1 MTVGL
6 LIGGGLGECALGLI
20 GERGKTSRIVD
31 GEVGQNLAIQVDA
44 PQFETVD
51 ELRIAD
57 PVELGGCADADDP
70 EPAELTL
77 LLLAADV
84 GEFETAFNG
93 FLRCLV
99 ELGFG

>member
-1 MTVGL
+1 MSD
-6 LIGGGLGECALGLI
+6 
-20 GERGKTSRIVD
+20 ERGEGGCVVD
-31 GEVGQNLAIQVDA
+31 GEVGQNLSIQVDTT
-44 PQFETVD
+44 QLKTVD

-70 EPAELTL
+70 EPAELAL

-84 GEFETAFNG
+84 SEFETAFNG

-99 ELGFG
+99 ELGLG